1 MDIDSLVFMEKIG
14 QSKYEREAGS
24 ESGILPLSL
33 HNSIAKLGCSQQK
46 SHNVR
51 LPTPSSRYLLSSR
64 EPTNQKHP
72 QRATLSVTCFNPEV
86 LTRRATKLKYI
97 VQRSL
102 IETRH
107 CLDKLLFSF
116 SNT

>member
-1 MDIDSLVFMEKIG
+1 MQLE
-14 QSKYEREAGS
+14 S

-51 LPTPSSRYLLSSR
+51 LPTPSRYLLSSR

-72 QRATLSVTCFNPEV
+72 QRATLSATHFDPEV
-86 LTRRATKLKYI
+86 VTRRVTKLKYMLL
-97 VQRSL
+97 RSL

-107 CLDKLLFSF
+107 
-116 SNT
+116 